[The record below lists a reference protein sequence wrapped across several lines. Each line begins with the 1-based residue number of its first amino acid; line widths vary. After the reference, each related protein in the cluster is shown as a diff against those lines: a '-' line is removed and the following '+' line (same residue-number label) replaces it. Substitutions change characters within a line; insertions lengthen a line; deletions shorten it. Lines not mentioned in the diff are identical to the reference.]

1 MAQMSEVVQ
10 TAMRLREQ
18 IKADEAAFE
27 TQLAPKKAMLAKLTA
42 AVHEYLNEQ
51 GLQNLKV
58 AGVGTA
64 FKKKTTSCT
73 VADWDVVW
81 ADITAR
87 EAWDML
93 NHAVNKTAV
102 EAYVEEHG
110 APPPGVNYTAMEVVQ
125 FRKES

>member
-1 MAQMSEVVQ
+1 MATISE
-10 TAMRLREQ
+10 TLEIAMKLRAQ
-18 IKADEAAFE
+18 IEVDEAQFE
-27 TQLAPKKAMLAKLTA
+27 AQLAPKKAMLKKLTA
-42 AVHEYLNEQ
+42 HIHEYLNEQ

-64 FKKKTTSCT
+64 FKKITTSCT

-81 ADITAR
+81 ADITTR

-102 EAYVEEHG
+102 AAYVEEHG
-110 APPPGVNYTAMEVVQ
+110 APPPGVNYTATEVVQ
-125 FRKES
+125 FRKET